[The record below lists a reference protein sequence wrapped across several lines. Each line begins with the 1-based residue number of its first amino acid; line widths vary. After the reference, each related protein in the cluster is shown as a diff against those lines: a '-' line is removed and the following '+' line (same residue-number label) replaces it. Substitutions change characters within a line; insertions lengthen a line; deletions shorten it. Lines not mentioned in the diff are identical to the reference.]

1 MSFILPTSSSY
12 VDKFPKQ
19 IPAFDPEV
27 FEARTAFSH
36 RVIPPTMW
44 KIASHYDSF
53 REIVIIAKMEG
64 ILDDPQAD
72 FTLFIPLD
80 LHFPRT
86 NVTKSLCD
94 SSMAPPSRDTPEAWS
109 SRAFGPR
116 ATGGSWSQSRD
127 WPILSD
133 TFSVRSVPSM
143 QFGKARTIVNSL
155 IIPQKLSSTM
165 MIQSAFTNY
174 QTRDPINTLLLE
186 TQHCV
191 QFEPETYNKPPFGVI
206 INGKSRII
214 TPDIIASNGSVHTI
228 SSFPYSLP
236 LWES

>member
-12 VDKFPKQ
+12 VDKFPKH
-19 IPAFDPEV
+19 IPTFDPEV
-27 FEARTAFSH
+27 LHVARREART
-36 RVIPPTMW
+36 PPTMW

-53 REIVIIAKMEG
+53 KEIVKIARMEG

-80 LHFPRT
+80 LHFP
-86 NVTKSLCD
+86 
-94 SSMAPPSRDTPEAWS
+94 
-109 SRAFGPR
+109 
-116 ATGGSWSQSRD
+116 AT
-127 WPILSD
+127 LS
-133 TFSVRSVPSM
+133 
-143 QFGKARTIVNSL
+143 FGKARTVVNSL

-165 MIQSAFTNY
+165 MIQSAFTKY

-206 INGKSRII
+206 INGQSRII

-228 SSFPYSLP
+228 STFPYSLP
-236 LWES
+236 LWDS